1 MVLLDDM
8 ATGTTGTSHALVN
21 GSRKPCRRLLE
32 ARRVF
37 RIRQRLR
44 RGLQAQM
51 RQLNRS
57 WRFPRDCRP
66 FWSFCC

>member
-8 ATGTTGTSHALVN
+8 ATGTTGNSPVHALVN

-44 RGLQAQM
+44 RGVQ
-51 RQLNRS
+51 S
-57 WRFPRDCRP
+57 
-66 FWSFCC
+66 